1 VASIDTHR
9 CFGRVYDKHFDE
21 RITNLVITPR
31 EAVGQRSETVRRANL
46 SAIVRELH
54 LKGPLSRSDLVAV
67 TGLTRSAIR
76 GLIGELVA
84 GGLVREERSEPAGLP
99 GRPSP
104 LVRPD
109 AEGALVLALE
119 VNVDSL
125 AAAVVG
131 FGGTVHE
138 LVRIDRPRAHLTLD
152 EIVSDIVDLVAPIR
166 GHVAL
171 DDALIGIGVA
181 VAGIVRRTDGLVR
194 LAPNLGW
201 RDEPLRARLA
211 TALMLPAPIHV
222 ANEADLGGLAE
233 HRRGAAVG
241 VDSVL
246 YVMGEVGVGGNLIVD
261 GQPVF
266 GASGYAGEI
275 GHLPVN
281 PDGDRCGCG
290 SYGCWE
296 TEIGERAMLVHAG
309 RPATDGRDAVARV
322 IEAAAG
328 GEPEALAGLSHVG
341 NWLGIGLAGLINVL
355 NPSLV
360 VLGGLFE
367 RIHPLIADQ
376 VANVVQRRALPASRE
391 FVSIVPA
398 TMGLDGPLLGAAEH
412 AFEPFLADPAARLA
426 ATRARRP
433 ALASA

>member
-1 VASIDTHR
+1 MTH
-9 CFGRVYDKHFDE
+9 
-21 RITNLVITPR
+21 R

-54 LKGPLSRSDLVAV
+54 LRGPLSRSELVSV

-84 GGLVREERSEPAGLP
+84 GGMVREERSAPAGTP

-109 AEGALVLALE
+109 AESTLVLALE

-131 FGGTVHE
+131 FGGTVHD
-138 LVRIDRPRAHLTLD
+138 LVRVDRPRAHLSLD
-152 EIVSDIVDLVAPIR
+152 EIVSDLVDLVAPMR
-166 GHVAL
+166 ARL
-171 DDALIGIGVA
+171 LRDDTLIAIGVA

-201 RDEPLRARLA
+201 RDEPLGARLGA
-211 TALMLPAPIHV
+211 ALALPSSIHV

-241 VDSVL
+241 TESVL
-246 YVMGEVGVGGNLIVD
+246 FVMGEVGVGGNLIVD
-261 GQPVF
+261 GQPVV
-266 GASGYAGEI
+266 GAAGYAGEI

-281 PDGDRCGCG
+281 PEGGRCGCG

-309 RPATDGRDAVARV
+309 RPATGGREAVARLLE
-322 IEAAAG
+322 EAVH
-328 GEPEALAGLSHVG
+328 GEPEALAGLAHMG
-341 NWLGIGLAGLINVL
+341 GWLGIGLAGLINVL

-367 RIHPLIADQ
+367 QIHPFVATQIAD
-376 VANVVQRRALPASRE
+376 VLERRALPASRE
-391 FVSIVPA
+391 LVTIVPG
-398 TMGLDGPLLGAAEH
+398 TMGVDGPLLGAAEH
-412 AFEPFLADPAARLA
+412 AFESLLADPAARLA
-426 ATRARRP
+426 VLRARRP

>member
-1 VASIDTHR
+1 VR
-9 CFGRVYDKHFDE
+9 
-21 RITNLVITPR
+21 TPR
-31 EAVGQRSETVRRANL
+31 DAVGQRSETVRRANL

-54 LKGPLSRSDLVAV
+54 LGGPLSRSELVAL

-76 GLIGELVA
+76 GLIGELSA
-84 GGLVREERSEPAGLP
+84 GGVVSEERSAPAGTP

-109 AEGALVLALE
+109 AEGTVVLALE

-138 LVRIDRPRAHLTLD
+138 LVRVDRPRAHLSLD
-152 EIVSDIVDLVAPIR
+152 EIVSDVVELAAPMR
-166 GHVAL
+166 SRLLHHDVV
-171 DDALIGIGVA
+171 GIGVA

-201 RDEPLRARLA
+201 RDEPLGARLGA
-211 TALMLPAPIHV
+211 ALAMTAPIHV

-233 HRRGAAVG
+233 HRRGVAVG

-246 YVMGEVGVGGNLIVD
+246 YVMGEVGVGGNLMVN
-261 GQPVF
+261 GQPVV
-266 GASGYAGEI
+266 GAAGYAGEI

-281 PDGDRCGCG
+281 PDGGRCGCG
-290 SYGCWE
+290 SVGCWE

-309 RPATDGRDAVARV
+309 RPATGGREAVALLLD
-322 IEAAAG
+322 AAAA
-328 GEPEALAGLSHVG
+328 GEPEALAGLAHVG

-367 RIHPLIADQ
+367 HIHPF
-376 VANVVQRRALPASRE
+376 VAAQLDDVLQRRALPASRE
-391 FVSIVPA
+391 LVTVVPG
-398 TMGLDGPLLGAAEH
+398 TLGVDGPLLGAAEH

-426 ATRARRP
+426 LLRARRP

>member
-1 VASIDTHR
+1 VIAP
-9 CFGRVYDKHFDE
+9 RV
-21 RITNLVITPR
+21 
-31 EAVGQRSETVRRANL
+31 AVGQRSETVRRANL

-54 LKGPLSRSDLVAV
+54 LRGPLSRSELVAS

-76 GLIGELVA
+76 GLIGELVS
-84 GGLVREERSEPAGLP
+84 GGMVREERSEPAGTP

-109 AEGALVLALE
+109 AMGALVLAIE
-119 VNVDSL
+119 INVDSL
-125 AAAVVG
+125 AAAAVG

-138 LVRIDRPRAHLTLD
+138 LVRVDRPRAHTTLE
-152 EIVSDIVDLVAPIR
+152 EIVSDVADLVAAIR
-166 GHVAL
+166 SRLAL
-171 DDALIGIGVA
+171 DEGLVGVGVA

-201 RDEPLRARLA
+201 HDAPLGSRLSA
-211 TALMLPAPIHV
+211 ALRLPAPMHV

-233 HRRGAAVG
+233 HRRGVAVG
-241 VDSVL
+241 VDAML
-246 YVMGEVGVGGNLIVD
+246 YVTGEVGVGGNLMVD
-261 GQPVF
+261 GQPIV
-266 GASGYAGEI
+266 GAAGYAGEI

-281 PDGDRCGCG
+281 PEGGRCGCG
-290 SYGCWE
+290 SSGCWE

-309 RPATDGRDAVARV
+309 RSAAGGREAVADLL
-322 IEAAAG
+322 EAAAA
-328 GEPEALAGLSHVG
+328 GEPKALAGLTHVG

-367 RIHPLIADQ
+367 RIHPFVAEQLADVLDQ
-376 VANVVQRRALPASRE
+376 RALPASRE
-391 FVSIVPA
+391 LVSIVP
-398 TMGLDGPLLGAAEH
+398 GILGVDGPLLGAAEH
-412 AFEPFLADPAARLA
+412 AFEPLLADPAARLA
-426 ATRARRP
+426 VVRARRP